1 MENSE
6 QLQDKIKHL
15 IVDRLQL
22 DGVKPE
28 EIEAETP
35 LFDEGLGLDSVDAL
49 ELVLGL
55 EQEFGLKIEAPE
67 MGKDTLQT
75 VRAIAEFV
83 IGKLER
89 ARPAETSPS

>member
-1 MENSE
+1 MENSD

-22 DGVKPE
+22 DDVKPD

-35 LFDEGLGLDSVDAL
+35 LFEEGLGLDSVDAL
-49 ELVLGL
+49 ERVLAL

-83 IGKLER
+83 VGKLAS
-89 ARPAETSPS
+89 ARSTEAR